1 MSQTPE
7 SQPKSPARSGG
18 EGPARSGGEGGAEVD
33 SSTAGLVGTV
43 LSDRYKLL
51 RWLGEGAMGAV
62 YLAEHTLMHKRVA
75 VKVLHAEMSRLP
87 EVVTRFEREAV
98 AAGHIEHPNVAA
110 ATDFGKLEDG
120 SFFLVLEYVEGVSL
134 RHRINRGALAVAR
147 ALHIVRQIASALG
160 RAHQLG
166 IVHRDLK
173 PENVMLVERDG
184 DPDFVKVLDFGIA
197 RVPMG
202 ELAREP
208 KSGTAAI
215 TRAGMVYGTPEYMA
229 PEQALGQDL
238 DARADLYALGVMLY
252 EMIAGWRPFDADSKV
267 QLLGMHVTAA
277 IPSIRDKAPDTTV
290 PAGVDALIR
299 ALMAKDMRDRP
310 ASAKDVVDAIDALLP
325 SVGVAPPLR
334 SVLGGEAMRSAPSL
348 SENLPSMSGVP
359 TGYLAVPVGATS
371 KASVLDGAVA
381 YLRRLPPAAL
391 ATLGFLVVIS
401 IGVVLASTFA
411 PSKHNT
417 AAQTDASA
425 PKASSEPLRA
435 DVAEAVKL
443 FEVGDMDRGRAKL
456 GEAKPQPADMPRV
469 YEAMVKGFFVTN
481 QPVEAIS
488 ELDHLAGIDA
498 AAADKPEYL
507 ENVKKTAISGVGAD
521 AALKFLEQHPSVRG
535 CDVLYDLA
543 WGGKAPRSV
552 SDRAVKALKVPD
564 VREKASDA
572 ASVAIDLRFAGLSC
586 EAKSSIGV
594 AAKVGD
600 ARSIPMLK
608 ALAAPRVVKVPGHY
622 KMQDVLGCVHG
633 DDSITR
639 AIASIEARSKAQAA
653 P

>member
-1 MSQTPE
+1 MPLTPE
-7 SQPKSPARSGG
+7 SQPKSDRS
-18 EGPARSGGEGGAEVD
+18 AGAD
-33 SSTAGLVGTV
+33 AAGLVGTT

-134 RHRINRGALAVAR
+134 RHRINRGALTVAR
-147 ALHIVRQIASALG
+147 ALNIVRQIASALG

-173 PENVMLVERDG
+173 PENVMLVDRDG

-277 IPSIRDKAPDTTV
+277 IPSIRDKAPDTAA
-290 PAGVDALIR
+290 PPGVDALIR

-310 ASAKDVVDAIDALLP
+310 ASAKEVVDAIDALLP
-325 SVGVAPPLR
+325 SVGVTPPLR

-348 SENLPSMSGVP
+348 SENLPSMSAVP
-359 TGYLAVPVGATS
+359 TGYLAVPVGSQA
-371 KASVLDGAVA
+371 KGMFDGALA

-391 ATLGFLVVIS
+391 ATLGFLVIIS
-401 IGVVLASTFA
+401 LGAVLASTFA
-411 PSKHNT
+411 PSKRT
-417 AAQTDASA
+417 TSAQADGGAASA
-425 PKASSEPLRA
+425 TTAEPLRG

-469 YEAMVKGFFVTN
+469 YEAMVKGFFATN

-498 AAADKPEYL
+498 SAADKPEYL
-507 ENVKKTAISGVGAD
+507 ENVRKAAVSGTGAD
-521 AALKFLEQHPSVRG
+521 AALKFLEQHPSARG

-543 WGGKAPRSV
+543 WGAKAPRGV
-552 SDRAVKALKVPD
+552 ADRAAKALKVPD

-572 ASVAIDLRFAGLSC
+572 ASVAIDLRFAGVSC

-608 ALAAPRVVKVPGHY
+608 ALAPARVVKIPGHY
-622 KMQDVLGCVHG
+622 KMQDVLACVHG

-639 AIASIEARSKAQAA
+639 AIASIEARAKAQA

>member
-1 MSQTPE
+1 MSQTPD
-7 SQPKSPARSGG
+7 SQPKSERA
-18 EGPARSGGEGGAEVD
+18 ATD
-33 SSTAGLVGTV
+33 TAGLVGRT

-51 RWLGEGAMGAV
+51 RLLGEGAMGAV
-62 YLAEHTLMHKRVA
+62 YLAEHILMHKRVA

-87 EVVTRFEREAV
+87 EVVGRFEREAV

-134 RHRINRGALAVAR
+134 RHRINRGALSFER
-147 ALHIVRQIASALG
+147 SLNIVRQIASALG

-173 PENVMLVERDG
+173 PENVMLVDRDG

-202 ELAREP
+202 EIGREP

-229 PEQALGQDL
+229 PEQALGQEV

-252 EMIAGWRPFDADSKV
+252 EMITGWRPFDADSKV

-277 IPSIRDKAPDTTV
+277 IPKVQEKAPDTVV
-290 PAGVDALIR
+290 PAAVDALIG

-310 ASAKDVVDAIDALLP
+310 ASAKDVVDAIDAMATGAPLALAGPP
-325 SVGVAPPLR
+325 SGNFRGAGP
-334 SVLGGEAMRSAPSL
+334 GTRSAPSL
-348 SENLPSMSGVP
+348 PENLPSLSGLP
-359 TGYLAVPVGATS
+359 TGYLAAPVVVQAKSLAGN
-371 KASVLDGAVA
+371 VVA
-381 YLRRLPPAAL
+381 YVRRLPLAARVGVGAL
-391 ATLGFLVVIS
+391 AVLLVGGMIAVALGPSKRPPATLADGGAVK
-401 IGVVLASTFA
+401 AST
-411 PSKHNT
+411 
-417 AAQTDASA
+417 
-425 PKASSEPLRA
+425 EPLRA

-443 FEVGDMDRGRAKL
+443 FEKGEMDKGRAKL
-456 GEAKPQPADMPRV
+456 GDAKPEASDMPRV
-469 YEAMVKGFFVTN
+469 YEAMVKGFFATG

-488 ELDHLAGIDA
+488 ELDHLAGLDPIS
-498 AAADKPEYL
+498 ADKPEYI
-507 ENVKKTAISGVGAD
+507 ENVRKAAISGAGAE
-521 AALKFLEQHPSVRG
+521 ASLRFLEQHPTARG

-543 WGGKAPRSV
+543 WVAKVPRPV
-552 SDRAVKALKVPD
+552 SDRAAKALRVAD

-572 ASVAIDLRFAGLSC
+572 ASVAIDLRFAGLTC
-586 EAKSSIGV
+586 EAKSSINV

-600 ARSIPMLK
+600 ARAIPMLR
-608 ALAAPRVVKVPGHY
+608 ALAPARMVKVQGHY
-622 KMQDVLGCVHG
+622 KAQDLLACVHG
-633 DDSITR
+633 DDSVVR
-639 AIASIEARSKAQAA
+639 AIASIEARAKAQPQA
-653 P
+653 PSAP

>member
-1 MSQTPE
+1 MPQTPE
-7 SQPKSPARSGG
+7 SQPKSDRSARSGVD
-18 EGPARSGGEGGAEVD
+18 GAAGAD
-33 SSTAGLVGTV
+33 TAGLVGTT

-134 RHRINRGALAVAR
+134 RHRINRGALTVAR
-147 ALHIVRQIASALG
+147 ALNIARQIASALG

-173 PENVMLVERDG
+173 PENVMLVDRDG

-238 DARADLYALGVMLY
+238 DARADLYAVGVMLY

-277 IPSIRDKAPDTTV
+277 IPSIRDKAPDAAV
-290 PAGVDALIR
+290 PPGVDALIH

-310 ASAKDVVDAIDALLP
+310 ASAKEVVDAIDAILP
-325 SVGVAPPLR
+325 SVGVTPPLR

-348 SENLPSMSGVP
+348 SENLPSMSGAP
-359 TGYLAVPVGATS
+359 TGYLAVPVGLQAKS
-371 KASVLDGAVA
+371 LFGGAVA
-381 YLRRLPPAAL
+381 YVRRLPPAAL
-391 ATLGFLVVIS
+391 ATLGFLAI
-401 IGVVLASTFA
+401 IFLGVVLASTFA
-411 PSKHNT
+411 PSKRT
-417 AAQTDASA
+417 TSAQADGGAAPA
-425 PKASSEPLRA
+425 PTEPLRA

-469 YEAMVKGFFVTN
+469 YEAMVKGFFATN

-498 AAADKPEYL
+498 TAADKPEYL
-507 ENVKKTAISGVGAD
+507 ENVKKTAVAGVGTD
-521 AALKFLEQHPSVRG
+521 AALKFLEQHPSARG

-543 WGGKAPRSV
+543 WVAKVPRGTA
-552 SDRAVKALKVPD
+552 DRAAKALRVPD

-572 ASVAIDLRFAGLSC
+572 ASVAIDLRFAGLTC

-608 ALAAPRVVKVPGHY
+608 ALAPARVVKVPGHY
-622 KMQDVLGCVHG
+622 KMQDVLACVHG

-639 AIASIEARSKAQAA
+639 AIASIEARTKAQST